1 MTTFPDLAVVGG
13 GIAGA
18 SVAHE
23 LAATRSVVLLE
34 AEPELGTHSTARSA
48 ATWIPGHGVARVRAL
63 ITASGPR
70 FARLAAELDAPPLLV
85 PRSVL
90 WVATDDVGEVALA
103 QQLAERAG
111 EPDAA
116 VPLDPDEARRRCPAL
131 RDVRAAAVVETAA
144 DVDVDALHRAYL
156 RGLRHPR
163 RHGPDAVHG
172 SSPCAA
178 TATAGRSGSPTETC
192 CAPARSWTRP
202 APGRT
207 SSPTPRAC
215 RRIGLTPLRRTIA
228 VARVPDPGR
237 LRSPDDRLLPMACEA
252 ADRWYFKADG
262 TNLLVSPADET
273 PAEPGDARPDEL
285 DVALALE
292 RVEEVTGLGLRS
304 VVTSW
309 AGLRSFVPDRRPVVG
324 RGRTTPGSGSSPGQG
339 GSGIETAPALSALA
353 AAVITG
359 GACRRPARPRRPRP
373 DGGPTLVAVTATEEL
388 FGDAFWRDP
397 YPTLALLRAQARSA
411 GSTSPTAR
419 SGSSPATTTCARR
432 SATRA

>member
-1 MTTFPDLAVVGG
+1 MDTVTTSPDIAVVGG

-34 AEPELGTHSTARSA
+34 AEPEPGRHSTARSA
-48 ATWIPGHGVARVRAL
+48 ATWIPGHGVATVRAL

-70 FARLAAELDAPPLLV
+70 FALLAAELDTPPLLA
-85 PRSVL
+85 PRAVL
-90 WVATDDVGEVALA
+90 LVATDDEGEAALH

-111 EPDAA
+111 EPDGA
-116 VPLDPDEARRRCPAL
+116 VPIDPGEACRRCPAL
-131 RDVRAAAVVETAA
+131 RDVRAAAVVETSA

-156 RGLRHPR
+156 RGLRHR
-163 RHGPDAVHG
+163 GGTVRTRARVVALHRDGAGWAVRLADGTVVHAGEVVDAAGAWADVVAD
-172 SSPCAA
+172 AA
-178 TATAGRSGSPTETC
+178 GVP
-192 CAPARSWTRP
+192 
-202 APGRT
+202 
-207 SSPTPRAC
+207 
-215 RRIGLTPLRRTIA
+215 RIGLTPLRRTIA
-228 VARVPDPGR
+228 VARVPDPAR
-237 LRSPDDRLLPMACEA
+237 LQPPDDRLLPMAVEA

-262 TNLLVSPADET
+262 PNLLVSPADET

-324 RGRTTPGSGSSPGQG
+324 AWPDHPGFWFVAGQG

-359 GACRRPARPRRPRP
+359 GTSDVPVDPA
-373 DGGPTLVAVTATEEL
+373 DLGPT
-388 FGDAFWRDP
+388 R
-397 YPTLALLRAQARSA
+397 LA
-411 GSTSPTAR
+411 
-419 SGSSPATTTCARR
+419 
-432 SATRA
+432 

>member
-1 MTTFPDLAVVGG
+1 MSTHPDLAVVGG

-34 AEPELGTHSTARSA
+34 AEPEPGTHSTARSA
-48 ATWIPGHGVARVRAL
+48 ATWIPGHGVATVRTL

-70 FARLAAELDAPPLLV
+70 FAELAAELDAPPLLA
-85 PRSVL
+85 PRAVL
-90 WVATDDVGEVALA
+90 WVAADEEGEAALH

-156 RGLRHPR
+156 RGFRNRGGSVRTRARVVALHRDGDGWVIRLADGGVLHA
-163 RHGPDAVHG
+163 GGIVDAAGAWADVVAD
-172 SSPCAA
+172 AA
-178 TATAGRSGSPTETC
+178 GVP
-192 CAPARSWTRP
+192 
-202 APGRT
+202 
-207 SSPTPRAC
+207 
-215 RRIGLTPLRRTIA
+215 RIGLTPLRRTIA
-228 VARVPDPGR
+228 VARVPDPAR
-237 LRSPDDRLLPMACEA
+237 LRPPGSGLLPMACEA

-262 TNLLVSPADET
+262 PNVLVSPADET

-324 RGRTTPGSGSSPGQG
+324 AWPDHPGFWFVAGQG

-353 AAVITG
+353 AAVISG
-359 GACRRPARPRRPRP
+359 GTSDVPLDPAELA
-373 DGGPTLVAVTATEEL
+373 PT
-388 FGDAFWRDP
+388 R
-397 YPTLALLRAQARSA
+397 LLSR
-411 GSTSPTAR
+411 T
-419 SGSSPATTTCARR
+419 
-432 SATRA
+432 

>member
-1 MTTFPDLAVVGG
+1 MSTLPDIAVVGG

-34 AEPELGTHSTARSA
+34 AEPEPGTHSTARSA
-48 ATWIPGHGVARVRAL
+48 ATWIPGHGVATVRAL
-63 ITASGPR
+63 VTASGPR
-70 FARLAAELDAPPLLV
+70 FARLADQLDAPALLA
-85 PRSVL
+85 PRAVL
-90 WVATDDVGEVALA
+90 LVATDDDGEAALA
-103 QQLAERAG
+103 RHLAERVG

-131 RDVRAAAVVETAA
+131 RDVCAAAVVETAA

-156 RGLRHPR
+156 RGLRARGGTVRTRARVVALHR
-163 RHGPDAVHG
+163 DGDGWAVRLADGTVLHAGEVVDAAGAWADVVAD
-172 SSPCAA
+172 AA
-178 TATAGRSGSPTETC
+178 GVP
-192 CAPARSWTRP
+192 
-202 APGRT
+202 
-207 SSPTPRAC
+207 
-215 RRIGLTPLRRTIA
+215 RIGLTPLRRTIA
-228 VARVPDPGR
+228 VARVPDPAR
-237 LRSPDDRLLPMACEA
+237 LRPPGSGLLPMACEA

-273 PAEPGDARPDEL
+273 PAVPGDARPDEL

-324 RGRTTPGSGSSPGQG
+324 AWPDHPGFWFVAGQG

-359 GACRRPARPRRPRP
+359 GTADVPVDPA
-373 DGGPTLVAVTATEEL
+373 DLAPT
-388 FGDAFWRDP
+388 R
-397 YPTLALLRAQARSA
+397 LLSM
-411 GSTSPTAR
+411 T
-419 SGSSPATTTCARR
+419 
-432 SATRA
+432 

>member
-1 MTTFPDLAVVGG
+1 VSTSPDIAVIGG

-34 AEPELGTHSTARSA
+34 AEPETGTHSTARSA
-48 ATWIPGHGVARVRAL
+48 ATWIPGHGVATVRAL

-70 FARLAAELDAPPLLV
+70 FARLSAELDAPALLT
-85 PRSVL
+85 PRAVL
-90 WVATDDVGEVALA
+90 WVATDDLGAAALA
-103 QQLAERAG
+103 QQLADRAG

-116 VPLDPDEARRRCPAL
+116 VALDPDEARRRCPAL
-131 RDVRAAAVVETAA
+131 RDVSAAAVVETAA

-156 RGLRHPR
+156 RGLRARGGTVRTRARAVALR
-163 RHGPDAVHG
+163 RAGAGWAIRLADGEVLQAAEVVDAAGAWADVVAD
-172 SSPCAA
+172 AA
-178 TATAGRSGSPTETC
+178 GVP
-192 CAPARSWTRP
+192 
-202 APGRT
+202 
-207 SSPTPRAC
+207 
-215 RRIGLTPLRRTIA
+215 RIGLTPLRRTIA
-228 VARVPDPGR
+228 VARVPDPAR
-237 LRSPDDRLLPMACEA
+237 LRPPGTGLLPMVCEA

-324 RGRTTPGSGSSPGQG
+324 AWPDHPGFWFVAAQG

-353 AAVITG
+353 AAVITDSLSDVPLD
-359 GACRRPARPRRPRP
+359 PA
-373 DGGPTLVAVTATEEL
+373 DLAPT
-388 FGDAFWRDP
+388 R
-397 YPTLALLRAQARSA
+397 LLSMR
-411 GSTSPTAR
+411 
-419 SGSSPATTTCARR
+419 
-432 SATRA
+432 